1 MDATFSAAFTGQL
14 EALLDGLR
22 FVRRSTGVASPID
35 IYESMVPR
43 MTPDQVEGDD
53 PPFVRWCIYAGEFSD
68 RGLSSFELVVDF
80 GIYTPGSIV
89 DGSRE
94 LLTLTR
100 RLSGLAGMSG
110 FAPYKLQ
117 KPLSFRLGH
126 PDADY
131 EGVQPHPYH
140 YGRLKLEFVYQGDIR
155 RCPH

>member
-89 DGSRE
+89 DG
-94 LLTLTR
+94 
-100 RLSGLAGMSG
+100 

-131 EGVQPHPYH
+131 EGIQPHPYH